1 MGALWGARSS
11 SSGLERR
18 VRSGRCTSLPATLLD
33 LQERVELWPAS
44 SDIEG
49 LRTRAYR
56 GGALVRST
64 VGRGDRVVRGC
75 ARRRRLKVARFVDIS
90 NVGSMYSASLGTRRS
105 RISLVNAEDR
115 YGARSYLYV
124 PGDSQRRL
132 DRALA
137 WGADAVILDLE
148 DAVAA
153 TAKAEARVLVG
164 RWISEHE
171 AAEVGLWVRL
181 NGGSL
186 ALDSEGIVGVNLTG
200 IVVPKAELA
209 VLAEADE
216 LLALQ
221 ERRAALPH
229 RSIAVLPLIETA
241 RGLMS
246 AADLA
251 VAPRVA
257 RLGIGEADLAA
268 DLRMELTDAGDEMMP
283 LRLQVVVASAAAGID
298 APVAPVARDYHDL
311 QTLRQSTLALRGL
324 GFRARTAIHPAQV
337 TVINEVFTPTAEEIY
352 AARQL
357 VDSFAASER
366 AGSGVLI
373 DGRGQ
378 MVDAAVVRTARE
390 TLRRAGI
397 SFS

>member
-1 MGALWGARSS
+1 M
-11 SSGLERR
+11 
-18 VRSGRCTSLPATLLD
+18 
-33 LQERVELWPAS
+33 
-44 SDIEG
+44 
-49 LRTRAYR
+49 
-56 GGALVRST
+56 
-64 VGRGDRVVRGC
+64 
-75 ARRRRLKVARFVDIS
+75 
-90 NVGSMYSASLGTRRS
+90 
-105 RISLVNAEDR
+105 NAEDR
-115 YGARSYLYV
+115 YSARSYLYV

-171 AAEVGLWVRL
+171 AAEAGLWVRL

-186 ALDSEGIVGVNLTG
+186 ALDIEGIVGVNLTG

-221 ERRAALPH
+221 ERRAGLPY

-251 VAPRVA
+251 AAPRVV

-268 DLRMELTDAGDEMMP
+268 DLRMELTGAGDEMMP

-311 QTLRQSTLALRGL
+311 ETLRQSTLTLRGL

-337 TVINEVFTPTAEEIY
+337 TVINEVFTPTAEEIQ

-378 MVDAAVVRTARE
+378 MVDAAVVRAARE
-390 TLRRAGI
+390 TLRRAGV
-397 SFS
+397 SSS